1 MRQTAGETPDRVEA
15 DLQPRIQIRLSTN
28 RRELDRL
35 FIDAKTDHFAAE
47 HALGLSTPGRP

>member
-35 FIDAKTDHFAAE
+35 FIDAKN
-47 HALGLSTPGRP
+47 R